1 MKQAGDSGYIYQNEL
16 DITHFKHDMAYGHFK
31 GLPRK
36 TALDKVLHDQAFKI
50 AEGPKYNGY

>member
-1 MKQAGDSGYIYQNEL
+1 
-16 DITHFKHDMAYGHFK
+16 MAYGHFK

>member
-1 MKQAGDSGYIYQNEL
+1 MVYGD
-16 DITHFKHDMAYGHFK
+16 FK

-36 TALDKVLHDQAFKI
+36 TALDNVLRDQAFNI